1 MALLYKDIPC
11 TKTVHRLK
19 RKYDEAAKPG
29 SGNAS
34 PKLAS
39 PKLMPGVANFVEKGG
54 HSPKPGGK
62 KFFSSLGNKVQS
74 KKGAEK
80 A

>member
-1 MALLYKDIPC
+1 MALLYKEIPC

-19 RKYDEAAKPG
+19 RKFDETAKPG

-39 PKLMPGVANFVEKGG
+39 PKFMSGVAGFVEKGG
-54 HSPKPGGK
+54 HSPKGQGK
-62 KFFSSLGNKVQS
+62 KMFSSLGNKVQS
-74 KKGAEK
+74 KKG
-80 A
+80 